1 MKGGETKMPVLTD
14 ELRKQ
19 LPPLQSQEKEK
30 DPLLICKYYM
40 PLNKWVRYPIEFDG
54 EDTFFGYVVGDN
66 PELGYFTLS
75 KLERITEA
83 YGLQLDE
90 KFQPTRLS
98 EVKKIHEP
106 WLYE

>member
-1 MKGGETKMPVLTD
+1 VIEGREEKYDYGMDFLFYGFVTGD
-14 ELRKQ
+14 E
-19 LPPLQSQEKEK
+19 
-30 DPLLICKYYM
+30 
-40 PLNKWVRYPIEFDG
+40 
-54 EDTFFGYVVGDN
+54 

-90 KFQPTRLS
+90 TFQPTRLS

>member
-1 MKGGETKMPVLTD
+1 
-14 ELRKQ
+14 
-19 LPPLQSQEKEK
+19 
-30 DPLLICKYYM
+30 M
-40 PLNKWVRYPIEFDG
+40 PLNKWVWYTIEFDG

-83 YGLQLDE
+83 YGLQLDD